1 MQSERVDD
9 RRRAF
14 AFPRRRRATGAPG
27 RGAARPPT
35 PNVPSPLIPALPNQF
50 LSAPFG
56 GEAMRLRARRA
67 AAAVLWLAGAL
78 RPAAPLALGG
88 RPPAAG
94 VPTAAVAAATTAAA
108 VAAPT
113 AHRDGVV
120 ESAECTEPDLSASHS
135 AGVGAAAGLGDVEAG
150 RWEEEGS
157 AGAAERAREREAH
170 AAAAR
175 AAVDAVLA
183 DGRIGTLELLG
194 AVEDSLRPAERA
206 AQSKGVEGR
215 L

>member
-9 RRRAF
+9 RRHAF

-35 PNVPSPLIPALPNQF
+35 PTVPSPLIPARPRQF

-56 GEAMRLRARRA
+56 GEVMRLRARRA

-78 RPAAPLALGG
+78 RPAAPLPLGG

-135 AGVGAAAGLGDVEAG
+135 AGLGDVEAG
-150 RWEEEGS
+150 RWEEEGG

-183 DGRIGTLELLG
+183 DGRIGALELLG